1 MPAPVDAHR
10 DGVRQQYIPYRTLR
24 RPKSRHRDDRSVA
37 EIVISE
43 VGIDRPETLQ
53 NSHPDVPCPEQQSA
67 ENSAWSAVPSAA
79 MWATDAAG
87 DLAESASHDR

>member
-24 RPKSRHRDDRSVA
+24 RPRSRHRDDRSVA

-43 VGIDRPETLQ
+43 VGIDRPETLHGRHSGRRGEGQ
-53 NSHPDVPCPEQQSA
+53 QRVIHEHSVPHSKRQFPA
-67 ENSAWSAVPSAA
+67 
-79 MWATDAAG
+79 
-87 DLAESASHDR
+87 R